1 MQGRKGGLGFG
12 RNHLQAGGTPA
23 CQRSES
29 LPSPS
34 PESSSESDHRNLSA
48 DDAPLL
54 GADLSAGRR
63 RTGLAAW
70 CLYDWAN
77 SAFNT
82 VIGTFIFS
90 VYFARGIYGDET
102 SGAAVWTY
110 ALGAAGLIV
119 AVLSPILGSIADRGG
134 RRKPWLFAFMM
145 NTVIATSLLYF
156 ARPDEAF
163 VIYVIALMIIAAI
176 TFELGTVFYNSMLPT
191 IAPPSMTGRISG
203 WGWAMGYMGGLGS
216 LALCLV
222 LLVQAEEPFFGLV
235 GTDDAQNV
243 RATVLVVA
251 AWFFLFSLPLFF
263 LTPDTPASPAPMRE
277 HVRAGLK
284 VLWNTLKQIRHQGH
298 LVRFLIASALYR
310 DGLSTLFAVGGL
322 YAAGTFGMTFDQIL
336 IFAIGLNVTAG
347 IGAASFA
354 FIDDWIGPKVTI
366 LIALGALIA
375 LGSTILMVDDLT
387 VFIVLAL
394 GLGIFV
400 GPAQAAGRSMMSRL
414 TPKSMESEMFGL
426 YALAGKSISFLGP
439 VLYATATTIFDSQ
452 RAGMATIVL
461 VWSAGALLLATVPAP
476 KARRPD
482 APKAVV
488 KGVGNGG

>member
-1 MQGRKGGLGFG
+1 LA
-12 RNHLQAGGTPA
+12 HSPGTSTRDA
-23 CQRSES
+23 SHDARGHD
-29 LPSPS
+29 
-34 PESSSESDHRNLSA
+34 PESEGSPGR
-48 DDAPLL
+48 APDP
-54 GADLSAGRR
+54 GPGRR
-63 RTGLAAW
+63 RVGLAAW
-70 CLYDWAN
+70 CLYDWSS

-102 SGAAVWTY
+102 GGAALWTY
-110 ALGAAGLIV
+110 TLGAAGLIV

-145 NTVIATSLLYF
+145 NTVIATALLYF
-156 ARPDEAF
+156 ARPDEAYI
-163 VIYVIALMIIAAI
+163 VYALALVVIAAI
-176 TFELGTVFYNSMLPT
+176 TFELATVFYNSMLPT
-191 IAPPSMTGRISG
+191 IAPDNMTGRISG

-222 LLVQAEEPFFGLV
+222 LLIQTDTPFFGLV

-251 AWFFLFSLPLFF
+251 LWYFVFALPLFF
-263 LTPDTPASPAPMRE
+263 LTPDTPAAPGPLRE
-277 HVRAGLK
+277 HVRTGLK

-336 IFAIGLNVTAG
+336 IFAIALNVTAG

-354 FIDDWIGPKVTI
+354 FVDDWLGPKVTI
-366 LIALGALIA
+366 LIALAALIG
-375 LGSTILMVDDLT
+375 LGSTILLVDDMT

-394 GLGIFV
+394 GLGNFV
-400 GPAQAAGRSMMSRL
+400 GPAQAAGRSMMARL
-414 TPKSMESEMFGL
+414 TPRSMESEMFGL

-461 VWSAGALLLATVPAP
+461 VWTAGALLLATVPAP
-476 KARRPD
+476 KGSRPE

-488 KGVGNGG
+488 TGVGNGG

>member
-1 MQGRKGGLGFG
+1 MAQSPGAST
-12 RNHLQAGGTPA
+12 QDPA
-23 CQRSES
+23 EQDAAPPRA
-29 LPSPS
+29 PD
-34 PESSSESDHRNLSA
+34 PER
-48 DDAPLL
+48 
-54 GADLSAGRR
+54 GRR
-63 RTGLAAW
+63 RLGLAAW

-102 SGAAVWTY
+102 AGAALWGY
-110 ALGAAGLIV
+110 ALGAAGLTV
-119 AVLSPILGSIADRGG
+119 AILSPILGSIADRGG
-134 RRKPWLFAFMM
+134 RRKPWLFSFMM
-145 NTVIATSLLYF
+145 ITVIATALLYF
-156 ARPDEAF
+156 ARPDASF
-163 VIYVIALMIIAAI
+163 VVYALALMIIASIA
-176 TFELGTVFYNSMLPT
+176 FELGTVFYNSMLPT
-191 IAPPSMTGRISG
+191 IAPPDMTGRISG
-203 WGWAMGYMGGLGS
+203 WGWGMGYMGGLGA

-251 AWFFLFSLPLFF
+251 AWFFVFSLPLFF
-263 LTPDTPASPAPMRE
+263 LTPDTQASPAPWRE
-277 HVRAGLK
+277 HVSRGLA

-322 YAAGTFGMTFDQIL
+322 YAAGTFGMSFDQIL

-347 IGAASFA
+347 LGAASFA
-354 FIDDWIGPKVTI
+354 FVDDRIGPKATI
-366 LIALGALIA
+366 LIALAGLIG
-375 LGSTILMVDDLT
+375 LGVTILMVDDIT
-387 VFIVLAL
+387 TFIALAL

-400 GPAQAAGRSMMSRL
+400 GPAQAAGRSMMARL
-414 TPKSMESEMFGL
+414 TPRSMESEMFGL

-439 VLYATATTIFDSQ
+439 VLYATATTLFDSQ

-461 VWSAGALLLATVPAP
+461 VWTAGALLLATVPAP
-476 KARRPD
+476 KGPRPET
-482 APKAVV
+482 PKAVV
-488 KGVGNGG
+488 QGVGNGG